1 MSLLGWPSHDAITQ
15 DRGTHYDTDCD
26 SASRPSPDQPWYKIL
41 NVQVLIAT
49 HSDRDALHETTV
61 RPLQMGEALEP
72 RVAAGFV
79 SRAHALSGSMR

>member
-1 MSLLGWPSHDAITQ
+1 MMQSRKIGAHIMTPIAIQPAVRRRTSP
-15 DRGTHYDTDCD
+15 GT
-26 SASRPSPDQPWYKIL
+26 KIL